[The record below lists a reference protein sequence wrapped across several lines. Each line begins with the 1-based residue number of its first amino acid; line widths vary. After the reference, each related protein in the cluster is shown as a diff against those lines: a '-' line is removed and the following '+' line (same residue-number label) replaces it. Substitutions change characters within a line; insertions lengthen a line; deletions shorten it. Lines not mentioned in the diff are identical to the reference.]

1 MKRSTAV
8 PGTFEAPMD
17 TELMGLVASL
27 FHSFTIFQRDN
38 HSMACKL
45 GELLKINTCH
55 LGLAIAPWKT
65 SIWCLTCKSRE
76 VGRVWTENIGKHLP
90 TPEGQLLVQGGRRDV
105 HFHPPE
111 NSLNKPS
118 SKEKDSLGTR
128 ISHQFDGGVLVDEAK
143 TEVSYGP
150 EYATKGW
157 EPWGHMNHLPGDT
170 SETPNLES
178 VSATDGGIG
187 SRAWE

>member
-27 FHSFTIFQRDN
+27 FHLFTIFQRDN

-55 LGLAIAPWKT
+55 LGLAMAPWKT

-76 VGRVWTENIGKHLP
+76 VGLVWTENIGKHLP
-90 TPEGQLLVQGGRRDV
+90 TPEGQLLVQGGRRHV

-128 ISHQFDGGVLVDEAK
+128 ISHQFDGGVLADEAK

-157 EPWGHMNHLPGDT
+157 EL
-170 SETPNLES
+170 
-178 VSATDGGIG
+178 
-187 SRAWE
+187 

>member
-1 MKRSTAV
+1 MASMKRSTAV

-27 FHSFTIFQRDN
+27 FYSFTIFQRDN

-76 VGRVWTENIGKHLP
+76 VGLVWTENIGKHLP
-90 TPEGQLLVQGGRRDV
+90 TPEGQLLKGTLIHNKVVSSLAGPLSSPLYLV
-105 HFHPPE
+105 HSPD
-111 NSLNKPS
+111 
-118 SKEKDSLGTR
+118 KDLYI
-128 ISHQFDGGVLVDEAK
+128 IS
-143 TEVSYGP
+143 
-150 EYATKGW
+150 
-157 EPWGHMNHLPGDT
+157 DT
-170 SETPNLES
+170 IS
-178 VSATDGGIG
+178 
-187 SRAWE
+187 